1 MSLLE
6 QKYWNFHALF
16 HHLSQFFHFVL
27 NLILI
32 LSALFSAHQ
41 YKAFFGKSGT
51 IFQDESYQIFLM
63 TIWLKHFINVWK
75 NLRFLKS
82 KFFNSKINTKCS
94 IWSCKSKYY
103 LKVNFLLSYFPE
115 RLYIREVDV
124 SALAEQNK
132 NYFFQLWV
140 LNCGNDQQ
148 KWGKI
153 GNFNDFCSTELKTYV
168 LFNGVVVGFGAKG
181 LSGKMCDSVR

>member
-1 MSLLE
+1 
-6 QKYWNFHALF
+6 
-16 HHLSQFFHFVL
+16 
-27 NLILI
+27 
-32 LSALFSAHQ
+32 
-41 YKAFFGKSGT
+41 
-51 IFQDESYQIFLM
+51 M
-63 TIWLKHFINVWK
+63 TIWLKHFLNVWK

-82 KFFNSKINTKCS
+82 EFFNSKINTKCS

-103 LKVNFLLSYFPE
+103 LKVNFLPSYFPE

-153 GNFNDFCSTELKTYV
+153 GYFNDFCSTEFKTYV
-168 LFNGVVVGFGAKG
+168 LFNEVVVGFGAKG

>member
-1 MSLLE
+1 M
-6 QKYWNFHALF
+6 Y
-16 HHLSQFFHFVL
+16 FF
-27 NLILI
+27 
-32 LSALFSAHQ
+32 
-41 YKAFFGKSGT
+41 T
-51 IFQDESYQIFLM
+51 IFHSSFILFWIWFSYSQHSSQLINIKPFLESQEQNFK
-63 TIWLKHFINVWK
+63 TK
-75 NLRFLKS
+75 
-82 KFFNSKINTKCS
+82 TKCS
-94 IWSCKSKYY
+94 ICSCKSKYY
-103 LKVNFLLSYFPE
+103 FKVNFLPSYFPE

-153 GNFNDFCSTELKTYV
+153 GNFNDFCSTEIKTYV
-168 LFNGVVVGFGAKG
+168 LFNGVFVGFGAKG

>member
-1 MSLLE
+1 MSHILPGIPLGPKPTTTSLKIPEVLSLLE
-6 QKYWNFHALF
+6 QKYWNFHVLF

-63 TIWLKHFINVWK
+63 TIWLKHFLSVWK

-82 KFFNSKINTKCS
+82 KFFNHKINTKCS
-94 IWSCKSKYY
+94 ICSCKSKYY
-103 LKVNFLLSYFPE
+103 FKVN
-115 RLYIREVDV
+115 RL
-124 SALAEQNK
+124 
-132 NYFFQLWV
+132 
-140 LNCGNDQQ
+140 
-148 KWGKI
+148 
-153 GNFNDFCSTELKTYV
+153 CSRDTSLT
-168 LFNGVVVGFGAKG
+168 
-181 LSGKMCDSVR
+181 SRKMKFVKKQSVRESNSKLTAFSVQMPH